1 MKSYLSTLQA
11 HLATYARNRLGIYE
25 EGTFRGKSYPHILP
39 TELKFLNFLE
49 PVRAELQAHL
59 KGNPGV
65 KLHQCFHHLNS
76 SQAFAFN
83 FFYPFLAAGGQTA
96 RVLSTVLGV
105 DADVMKWAFEV
116 IPDATEN
123 TNVDV
128 AWQIPGGATVFC
140 EVKLS
145 EADFGR
151 ADNDERHRDKLANIY
166 RPRLAGLV
174 SDELLEEQ
182 VFFNH
187 YQLLRNVSLM
197 AGSGKDQLLLLMPRA
212 NESLVPQLKMVLA
225 GTQPKVRNRI
235 HVAYIEDCLSA
246 LMAGQSVTPELRSYA
261 SSLWEKYV
269 PSVAGQA
276 LV

>member
-1 MKSYLSTLQA
+1 MKPYQSTLQA
-11 HLATYARNRLGIYE
+11 HLANYARTRLGIFE

-39 TELKFLNFLE
+39 TELRFRNFLE
-49 PVRAELQAHL
+49 PVRAELQAYL
-59 KGNPGV
+59 KGNPGI
-65 KLHQCFHHLNS
+65 KLHQYFHHLNS

-83 FFYPFLAAGGQTA
+83 FFYPFFAAGGKTA
-96 RVLSTVLGV
+96 RALSTVLGV
-105 DADVMKWAFEV
+105 DADVMSWAFEV
-116 IPDATEN
+116 VPDATEN

-145 EADFGR
+145 EANFGT
-151 ADNDERHRDKLANIY
+151 AKNDEEHRDKLASTY
-166 RPRLAGLV
+166 RPRLAGFV

-182 VFFNH
+182 VFFSH

-197 AGSGKDQLLLLMPRA
+197 AGSAKDQLLLLMPRA
-212 NESLVPQLKMVLA
+212 NESLAPQLKTVLA
-225 GTQPKVRNRI
+225 GTQPRVRNRI
-235 HVAYIEDCLSA
+235 HVAYIEDSLTA
-246 LMAGQSVTPELRSYA
+246 LMTSRSVTPELRSYA

-269 PSVAGQA
+269 PSVADQA